1 MRTDPTPRLC
11 LIYLILSILSNLA
24 LSVPRLPC
32 FGQTPFR
39 LERRL
44 VLCPMPGG
52 GIRVRAANTV
62 RAKKTP
68 AELAKIRQ
76 EAAAR
81 AAEAQE
87 EEEDEKPKGKVRRC
101 LGSVMDFLD
110 QTWLQTLQ
118 YILFLYTFQS
128 LVGTLRK
135 SEEFYLD
142 KYITDTFITN
152 TFDINHNT
160 LASIR
165 RTADIWEWTSNV
177 FVPGLFSNADA
188 GEWWP
193 DGDGSFSLQGATPLS
208 TSDMVNEM
216 NAFDWTQGIIFKQA
230 RASYI
235 NTHSHPC
242 AGWCLA
248 VHVRRP
254 RHAPSRGEG
263 G

>member
-1 MRTDPTPRLC
+1 MPPPTRTAQ
-11 LIYLILSILSNLA
+11 S
-24 LSVPRLPC
+24 SVWSPS
-32 FGQTPFR
+32 
-39 LERRL
+39 RL

-52 GIRVRAANTV
+52 GIRVRAANASV
-62 RAKKTP
+62 RPKKSPAQIAKLRRE
-68 AELAKIRQ
+68 A
-76 EAAAR
+76 AAAR
-81 AAEAQE
+81 AAEKEE
-87 EEEDEKPKGKVRRC
+87 EEEDEKPKGKIRRC
-101 LGSVMDFLD
+101 LGAVMDFLD

-152 TFDINHNT
+152 TFDANHNT

-165 RTADIWEWTSNV
+165 RVADIWEWTSNV

-230 RASYI
+230 RA
-235 NTHSHPC
+235 
-242 AGWCLA
+242 
-248 VHVRRP
+248 
-254 RHAPSRGEG
+254 
-263 G
+263 